1 MDMIEAPLGRREK
14 RKQEIRGCEA
24 EQADHDEDRQQP
36 PLLVVLEEGPE
47 LAEDPALLGLGSL
60 LEALR
65 APKPAQNADDA
76 SAQAPSTHSSPRP
89 QSMLS

>member
-1 MDMIEAPLGRREK
+1 MIDIALLRE
-14 RKQEIRGCEA
+14 RK
-24 EQADHDEDRQQP
+24 
-36 PLLVVLEEGPE
+36 PE
-47 LAEDPALLGLGSL
+47 LAASLARRGSDFALDLLEQYPAQGFLRRGLGEITSLVKGLGSL